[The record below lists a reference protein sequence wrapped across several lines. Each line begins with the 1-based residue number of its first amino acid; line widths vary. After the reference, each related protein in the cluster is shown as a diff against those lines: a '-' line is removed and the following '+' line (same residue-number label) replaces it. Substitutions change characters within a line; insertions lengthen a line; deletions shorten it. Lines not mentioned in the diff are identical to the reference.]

1 MYSNWQMFKDNGR
14 SLFDLCYICEKKK
27 QLSHDFSGYVLLSTS
42 LSFFHKSDI
51 YSLFLY
57 FHIMSSNLFI

>member
-1 MYSNWQMFKDNGR
+1 MYSYWQMFRDNAR
-14 SLFDLCYICEKKK
+14 SLFDLCSMCEKKK
-27 QLSHDFSGYVLLSTS
+27 RLTHDFSGYVLLSTC
-42 LSFFHKSDI
+42 LSFSHKSDI